1 MCGGGGGGG
10 GKAGSHLYSVCVSEE
25 LVLETSVQL
34 SARKASIC
42 SA

>member
-1 MCGGGGGGG
+1 MYVGGEGRNV
-10 GKAGSHLYSVCVSEE
+10 GSHLYSVCVSEE